1 MLWKKTDGAADN
13 SGSGTLTMSLPQTW
27 EKTEEWDSDSN
38 LVARALDGDLPS
50 FERLVARYQNKVM
63 GYAARMLSDRDE
75 AEDVAQEVFI
85 KAFRSLESFRGES
98 SFSTWIYRIATNLCI
113 DRLRAKK
120 RRPQSAYSLDEP
132 FDKDEDKGGRELP
145 DLSTEPTRSIE
156 REELR
161 AKVREVMAEMP
172 EKMRAVLIMCDMQGM
187 PYEDIAKVLDVPIGT
202 VKSRLFHARA
212 DLGRRLRP
220 YISGAK

>member
-1 MLWKKTDGAADN
+1 MLFKSNTN
-13 SGSGTLTMSLPQTW
+13 SGTLTMALPEVW
-27 EKTEEWDSDSN
+27 NKTEEFDSDAS
-38 LVARALDGDLPS
+38 LVARSLEGDLPS
-50 FERLVARYQNKVM
+50 FEQLVVRYQNKIL
-63 GYAARMLSDRDE
+63 GYSARMLSDREE

-85 KAFRSLESFRGES
+85 KAYRSLDSFRGES

-132 FDKDEDKGGRELP
+132 FDKEEDKGGRDVP
-145 DLSTEPTRSIE
+145 DFSGEPTRVVE

-161 AKVREVMAEMP
+161 RRVREVVAEMP
-172 EKMRAVLIMCDMQGM
+172 EKLRSVVIMCDMQGM
-187 PYEDIAKVLDVPIGT
+187 AYEDIAKVLGCPIGT

-220 YISGAK
+220 YIAGAK